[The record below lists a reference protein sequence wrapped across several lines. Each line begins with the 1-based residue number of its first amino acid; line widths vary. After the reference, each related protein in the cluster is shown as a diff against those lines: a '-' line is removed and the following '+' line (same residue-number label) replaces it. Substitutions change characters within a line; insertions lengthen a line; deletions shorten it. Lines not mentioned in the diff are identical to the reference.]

1 MANMGRHKVGFFVT
15 PCGIFL
21 SIWFFQMAYWYFRDY
36 SVVEQTA
43 LVVGVALIAFS
54 IGCMLIASMFA
65 SFARTVKIK
74 QVLVVPAINNLRT
87 LVLVAFGIYILL
99 FYLLVWRTL
108 DGQSLA
114 FFRDE
119 VLSGQYDPGI
129 LFRIYS
135 LYGVFVVFLI
145 VFACVKEVQEK
156 NRTPILL
163 LLMLVAATLM
173 AMSRTLMLIGLTIF
187 AVAHTVRWG
196 IRLRTLILYIACV
209 ISLFMFAFIA
219 LGRMTNEDTALNLL
233 EVYLMGGIRGLSHFI
248 QYNEPRYSALL
259 SFPRFLY
266 GVFCGQGGCEFP
278 IAPPYYDFV
287 ETPVVQ
293 NIYTAFYL
301 PLHDFGLLGVIF
313 IFLFVGIFA
322 QYSYTRALSGKA
334 IWIYVYGFMA
344 YAMIMSMFDDQF
356 IRAMPVFLMGL
367 FVFLFIEKFSQVFVS
382 GR

>member
-1 MANMGRHKVGFFVT
+1 MANVGGYKISFFVT
-15 PCGIFL
+15 PYGIFS
-21 SIWFFQMAYWYFRDY
+21 SIWFVQMAYWFFRDY

-54 IGCMLIASMFA
+54 IGCMLVASMFA
-65 SFARTVKIK
+65 SYARAGEVKQI
-74 QVLVVPAINNLRT
+74 LVVSAMDTLRM
-87 LVLVAFGIYILL
+87 LVMIAFGLYLLL

-135 LYGVFVVFLI
+135 LYAVFVVFLI
-145 VFACVKEVQEK
+145 IFVCVKEVQENNK
-156 NRTPILL
+156 APILL
-163 LLMLVAATLM
+163 LLILVIATLM
-173 AMSRTLMLIGLTIF
+173 AMSRTLMLIGLTVF
-187 AVAHTVRWG
+187 AVAYTVRWG
-196 IRLRTLILYIACV
+196 IRIRTLILYVACV
-209 ISLFMFAFIA
+209 VSLFMFAFIA

-248 QYNEPRYSALL
+248 QYDEPRYSTLL

-266 GVFCGQGGCEFP
+266 GVFCGQEGCKFP
-278 IAPPYYDFV
+278 IAPAYYDFV
-287 ETPVVQ
+287 ETPAVQ

-301 PLHDFGLLGVIF
+301 PLHDFGLLGVIVV
-313 IFLFVGIFA
+313 FLFVGIFA
-322 QYSYTRALSGKA
+322 QYSYRRALSGKI

-356 IRAMPVFLMGL
+356 IRAMPVFIMGF
-367 FVFLFIEKFSQVFVS
+367 FVFLFAERFAQLFVS